1 MGLAIKNMAK
11 DIKYNFEA
19 REAIQRGV
27 EKLAAAVKVTLG
39 PKGRSVVIE
48 KSYGSPTI
56 TDDGVTVA
64 KEVELKDKFENVGAA
79 LLQEVANK
87 TNDEAGDGTTTAT
100 VLAETM
106 TQEGMAMLKD
116 DEVKHNPVKL
126 RNAISAA
133 VKDVVTFLNSLKKE
147 IKTKEE
153 VAQVATIASLDETVG
168 KLIAE
173 AMEEVGHDG
182 VITVEEGQT
191 IGLEKEVVKGMRF
204 DRGYVSPYM
213 ITNPER
219 MEGVWNDAAILV
231 TDQKIAS
238 IQEIL
243 PLLEGLAQSGKKDLV
258 VIADEVEG
266 EALATFIVNKIR
278 GTFNVLAIKAPGF
291 GDRRK
296 EMLQDIAILTG
307 AKPVFEELGVKIE
320 NTRPE
325 SLGTARKVI
334 ATKEH
339 STIVGG
345 GGNKKDID
353 DRVAQI
359 RKELDVTTSEF
370 DREKLQERLA
380 KLAGGVGVIKVGA
393 PTETEMKNLKFKIED
408 ALNATKAA
416 VEEGIVPGGG
426 AALVKA
432 SRVLD
437 EKMDTLTAEE
447 KSGYEI
453 VRKALI
459 SPLAVMAQNA
469 GIENPDRLIDKI
481 KEDKG
486 NRGFDFSEN
495 LSAKLELVDMFAAGI
510 IDPLKV
516 TRLALENAASISG
529 TLLTTEAVIV
539 EIPEKKDAPVGAPG
553 MGGMDY

>member
-1 MGLAIKNMAK
+1 MAK

-19 REAIQRGV
+19 REAIQLGV

-48 KSYGSPTI
+48 KSYGSPII

-87 TNDEAGDGTTTAT
+87 TNEEAGDGTTTAT

-106 TQEGMAMLKD
+106 INEGMLMLKN
-116 DEVKHNPVKL
+116 EHLKHNPVKL
-126 RNAISAA
+126 RHAITMA
-133 VKDVVTFLNSLKKE
+133 VRDVVNFLRHLKKD

-153 VAQVATIASLDETVG
+153 IAQVATIASLDETVG

-219 MEGVWNDAAILV
+219 MEAVWVDAAILV
-231 TDQKIAS
+231 TDQKVSS

-243 PLLEGLAQSGKKDLV
+243 PLLESLAQTGKKDLV
-258 VIADEVEG
+258 IIADEIEG

-296 EMLQDIAILTG
+296 EMLADIAILTS
-307 AKPVFEELGVKIE
+307 ARPIFEELGVKIDKTTVE
-320 NTRPE
+320 D
-325 SLGTARKVI
+325 LGKARKVI

-339 STIVGG
+339 ATIIGG
-345 GGNKKDID
+345 GGAKQAID

-359 RKELDVTTSEF
+359 RKELENVTSDF

-393 PTETEMKNLKFKIED
+393 PTETEMKSLKFKIED

-416 VEEGIVPGGG
+416 VAEGIVPGGG

-432 SRVLD
+432 SRVLI
-437 EKMDTLTAEE
+437 EKMETLEGEE
-447 KSGYEI
+447 KSAYEI
-453 VRKALI
+453 VQKALI
-459 SPLAVMAQNA
+459 APVAVMAKNA
-469 GIENPDRLIDKI
+469 GIENPDRLIEKI
-481 KEDKG
+481 RDDSG
-486 NRGFDFSEN
+486 NRGFDFSE
-495 LSAKLELVDMFAAGI
+495 SVTGKLELIDMFAAGI

-516 TRLALENAASISG
+516 TRLALENAASIAG

-539 EIPEKKDAPVGAPG
+539 EIPEKKESVGGGAPG
-553 MGGMDY
+553 MGGMEY